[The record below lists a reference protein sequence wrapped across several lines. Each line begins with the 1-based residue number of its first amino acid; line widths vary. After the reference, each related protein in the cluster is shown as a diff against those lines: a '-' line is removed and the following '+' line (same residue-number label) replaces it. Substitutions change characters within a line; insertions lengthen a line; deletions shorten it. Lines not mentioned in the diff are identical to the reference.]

1 MNLDNL
7 TDDQLSRLQECAT
20 PEELMSLIEND
31 GIELPDEALEDIA
44 GGINPTAA
52 IYQFVKR
59 YLAKHFGN

>member
-7 TDDQLSRLQECAT
+7 TDDQMARLNECDT
-20 PEELMSLIEND
+20 PEELMSRIEEE
-31 GIELPDEALEDIA
+31 GIELPDGALDDVA

-59 YLAKHFGN
+59 YLSKRSGS

>member
-31 GIELPDEALEDIA
+31 SIELPDEALEDIA

-59 YLAKHFGN
+59 YLTKHFGN

>member
-7 TDDQLSRLQECAT
+7 TDDQMVRLNECDT
-20 PEELMSLIEND
+20 PEELMSQIEKE
-31 GIELPDEALEDIA
+31 GIELPDEALDAVA

-59 YLAKHFGN
+59 YLSKRWGS

>member
-7 TDDQLSRLQECAT
+7 TDDQLARLNDCDT
-20 PEELMSLIEND
+20 PEKLMSQIESE
-31 GIELPDEALEDIA
+31 GIELPDEAIDEVA

-59 YLAKHFGN
+59 YLSKRFGS

>member
-7 TDDQLSRLQECAT
+7 NNDQLTRLQQCET
-20 PEELMSLIEND
+20 PEQLMSLIETE
-31 GIELPDEALEDIA
+31 GIELPDEALDDVA

-59 YLAKHFGN
+59 YLTKHFGN

>member
-7 TDDQLSRLQECAT
+7 TDDQLE
-20 PEELMSLIEND
+20 D
-31 GIELPDEALEDIA
+31 IELPDEALDEVA

-59 YLAKHFGN
+59 YLSKRSGS

>member
-7 TDDQLSRLQECAT
+7 TNDQMTRLQNCAT
-20 PEELMSLIEND
+20 PEELMNLIEND
-31 GIELPDEALEDIA
+31 GIELPDEALDDIA

-59 YLAKHFGN
+59 YLNKHFGN